1 MFLHN
6 KYTKLFFLIK
16 LFMCKKHKTMPC
28 SCKSGS
34 STQQVTS
41 VKQVAKKPI
50 VKMSVTKPVK
60 KRIVFGKPIGH

>member
-1 MFLHN
+1 
-6 KYTKLFFLIK
+6 
-16 LFMCKKHKTMPC
+16 MCKKHKTMPC

-34 STQQVTS
+34 STKQVTS